1 MAKIVNTLNKLL
13 EGQLES
19 DETLISGVRVNLKG
33 TAFGVGLSALGGV
46 GLIAGSKIMQEGQDQ
61 AKDSGIEFAQQMAL
75 GLTNKRI
82 ILFKRS
88 AFSGKPKNV
97 LGSIPISQV
106 KGVDFEP
113 GGLGDK
119 MTLNFGED
127 KVLELESVKV
137 DKGRNFVD
145 ELTRYL

>member
-1 MAKIVNTLNKLL
+1 MAKILNTLNKLL
-13 EGQLES
+13 DGQLES
-19 DETLISGVRVNLKG
+19 DETLVSAVRVNLKG

-46 GLIAGSKIMQEGQDQ
+46 GLIVGSKTMKEGQEQ

-82 ILFKRS
+82 IVFKRS
-88 AFSGKPKNV
+88 AFSGKPKNI

-106 KGVDFEP
+106 KGVDFEL
-113 GGLGDK
+113 GTLGDK
-119 MTLNFGED
+119 ITLNLGED

-137 DKGRNFVD
+137 DKGQEFVD
-145 ELTRYL
+145 EVNNSL

>member
-13 EGQLES
+13 DGQLES
-19 DETLISGVRVNLKG
+19 DETLVSAVRVNLKG

-46 GLIAGSKIMQEGQDQ
+46 GHLAGSKIMKEGQEQ

-82 ILFKRS
+82 IVFKRS
-88 AFSGKPKNV
+88 TFSGKPKNV

-113 GGLGDK
+113 GTLGDK
-119 MTLNFGED
+119 ITLKFDQD

-137 DKGRNFVD
+137 DKGQGFAD
-145 ELTRYL
+145 ELNMSL